1 MRSGAPF
8 RVEFADQAPRLTFV
22 VPFWNTVTYLP
33 KCLASLETHVRF
45 GGQVLLIDDGST
57 DGSSSVAES
66 WAARFAVPLLR
77 QSNSGLGAARNRG
90 LAEVQTP
97 FVSFL
102 DSDDWIE
109 PPVYWKSVAFS
120 REWGAQATFCR
131 LTRVQT
137 DGRRSDRLGLSQQ
150 PPRLVDPRRAFD
162 ETLGVT
168 LGVYDRYWLGEQKL
182 RFQEIRRLEDV
193 AFTYVISQR
202 ASRIGINPD
211 IGYAYLVGRADQ
223 LTAEVPTPTE
233 IAEVLNSAADLARLA
248 PSVDLWEWKLR
259 HVAGSL
265 RRSSSQL
272 RLREAAGVALGQGA
286 DMRMVLAATMRLLV
300 RYRRAL
306 PRYVRLACGSGKG
319 WTQDV

>member
-1 MRSGAPF
+1 MCSGAHF
-8 RVEFADQAPRLTFV
+8 QVELTDQAPRLTFV

-33 KCLASLETHVRF
+33 KCLASLEAHVRF
-45 GGQVLLIDDGST
+45 GGHVVLVDDGST
-57 DGSSSVAES
+57 DGSTSIAES
-66 WAARFAVPLLR
+66 WAARFAVPLVR

-90 LAEVQTP
+90 LTEAQTP

-109 PPVYWKSVAFS
+109 APVYWKSVAFS
-120 REWGAQATFCR
+120 MESGAQATFCR
-131 LTRVQT
+131 LTRVQV
-137 DGRRSDRLGLSQQ
+137 DGRRSDRLGLTEQ

-168 LGVYDRYWLGEQKL
+168 LGVYDRNWLGNQKL

-193 AFTYVISQR
+193 AFSYVISQR
-202 ASRIGINPD
+202 ATRVGKNPD

-233 IAEVLNSAADLARLA
+233 IAEVLDSAADSAHLAQ
-248 PSVDLWEWKLR
+248 SVDLWEWKLR
-259 HVAGSL
+259 HVVGSL
-265 RRSSSQL
+265 RRRSSQL
-272 RLREAAGVALGQGA
+272 RLREAAGVAFGQGA
-286 DMRMVLAATMRLLV
+286 DLKLVLAATMRLLV

-306 PRYVRLACGSGKG
+306 PRYVRLAFGSGRD